1 MFGTLGDF
9 YEYKPFPQY
18 SKHEH
23 DTLLHLEPQGDKTV
37 DISISS
43 IPPGLKVQC
52 SHLEMC

>member
-9 YEYKPFPQY
+9 FQYKQFPQY

-37 DISISS
+37 DIQYIIHSPWPESTVF
-43 IPPGLKVQC
+43 PP
-52 SHLEMC
+52 